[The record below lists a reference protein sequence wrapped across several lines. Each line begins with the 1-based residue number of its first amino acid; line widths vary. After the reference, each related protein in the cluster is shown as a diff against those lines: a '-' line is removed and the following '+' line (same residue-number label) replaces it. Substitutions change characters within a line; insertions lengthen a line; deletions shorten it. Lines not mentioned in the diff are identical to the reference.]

1 MERFKLLSEEARQ
14 GVHFKEEI
22 LSIEKKTHWMK
33 EQFTVGNR
41 KKDLLKLMDAI
52 LMAKQMA
59 DIDKLEVVKLIN
71 DLGIEK
77 LT

>member
-1 MERFKLLSEEARQ
+1 
-14 GVHFKEEI
+14 
-22 LSIEKKTHWMK
+22 
-33 EQFTVGNR
+33 
-41 KKDLLKLMDAI
+41 MDAI